1 MKKCIIYLYEWF
13 ISKGRNEVHKIRE
26 EQPNKIQVEDINKP
40 FICKKDFQD
49 FKKKN
54 ERRIK

>member
-1 MKKCIIYLYEWF
+1 MKKAIIYLYEWF

-49 FKKKN
+49 FKK
-54 ERRIK
+54 R